1 MKIKKITLVLF
12 FSAFLF
18 SCSDNQSELSENVKN
33 NDNQKK
39 ESVKLEDSPKK
50 TQDIRLVDSDSK
62 EKKYPGWS
70 LIKEKEEKK
79 LNDYCQKVGSDS
91 QEHCMDSLQTLIEIK
106 YDSLSQTDLFK
117 KMKEK
122 QIAEQNSYARQIAQK
137 KMPNPPGPESFFR
150 LIAIKNVLG
159 EK

>member
-12 FSAFLF
+12 FSAFLS

-50 TQDIRLVDSDSK
+50 TQDLRLVDSDSK

-91 QEHCMDSLQTLIEIK
+91 QERCMDSLQTLIEIK